1 MKKKILLYG
10 IGTYKNRGVEAI
22 VNSTLKQINKKDY
35 DVSVACYDYEYNK
48 DKYLDTIDHYI
59 NHYKE
64 TVDFTEEELAELK
77 KLEENNA
84 THKEIELYHQKELI
98 DEIKKSDIVISAGG
112 DNYCYGASDWLYA
125 IDETVKKENKK
136 LVLWGGSLYEKMDDS
151 KLIDN
156 MNLFDVLLL
165 RESISY
171 NELKKYIDEKKIILG
186 PDPAFAL
193 EMEEIKLDNWYKGKK
208 IVGINISP
216 ITIPNSHKEDKR
228 FQAVINMIN
237 HILDNTDYGIALI
250 PHVTTEECN
259 DLDTLEAIYQVF
271 ADNDRVFLEKGT
283 YNCNQ
288 IKYII
293 SKCYIMIAARTHAS
307 IAAYSTYVP
316 TLVIG
321 YSVKSKG
328 IAKDIFGTPN
338 KYVISCDAL
347 RDTSLIDSFEWIN
360 KNYNDIKNNL
370 EKKIPSMIEDS
381 KHLLEQVIERLKV
394 NEKSTICEKSKC
406 ISCKV
411 CMNNCPTKAIVME
424 QDELGFEYPVI
435 DQDKCISCNL
445 CRKTCPINQKE
456 KVNNFE
462 PICYAAK
469 NKDQEIRKNSTS
481 GGIFTLL
488 AKVTLKDKG
497 VVYGATLNNKKT
509 THIRIT
515 NEKDLYK
522 IRGAKY
528 SQSNLSEVLNL
539 LKKDKE
545 RNKKILFSGT
555 PCQIGAIKQLM
566 KDYKNIIYVSVI
578 CHGIISEKVLKKY
591 LDEENATSFEY
602 RTKDNGWSRSS
613 IKIKSSNNS
622 KIIPF
627 NESSLMTLYIQNS
640 ILRESCYNCKYKGSN
655 NNADIIL
662 GDFWGVEEVHP
673 EFFDE
678 QGVSAVIVNSS
689 KGKEFI
695 EKNKILENTIY
706 IESSIEYIKKY
717 NSAYNKVPIKP
728 YRRFTIKH
736 DLEKNTLN
744 LLAEADRNKQELIE
758 EQNKAKSNRFESQIA
773 TLENEIQSIKNSRRW
788 KITDRIF
795 NIINKVLRRG

>member
-35 DVSVACYDYEYNK
+35 EISVACYDYDYNK
-48 DKYLDTIDHYI
+48 NKYLDTVDNYI

-64 TVDFTEEELAELK
+64 TIDFTEEELADLK

-84 THKEIELYHQKELI
+84 THKETELYHQKELI

-136 LVLWGGSLYEKMDDS
+136 LVFWGGSLYEKMDDNE
-151 KLIDN
+151 LIDN

-171 NELKKYIDEKKIILG
+171 NELKKYIDEKKLILA

-193 EMEEIKLDNWYKGKK
+193 EKEIVKLDNWYKGKK
-208 IVGINISP
+208 VVGINISP
-216 ITIPNSHKEDKR
+216 ITIPNPIKEDKR

-237 HILDNTDYGIALI
+237 HILNNTNYGISLI
-250 PHVTTEECN
+250 PHVTTEDCN

-271 ADNDRVFLEKGT
+271 ADNDRVFLEKDN

-288 IKYII
+288 IKHII
-293 SKCYIMIAARTHAS
+293 SKCHIMIAARTHAS
-307 IAAYSTYVP
+307 IAAYSTCVP

-338 KYVISCDAL
+338 KYVIACDAL
-347 RDTSLIDSFEWIN
+347 RDTSLIDSFDWIN
-360 KNYNDIKNNL
+360 KNYNAMKNNL

-381 KHLLEQVIERLKV
+381 KHLLEKVIERLKA
-394 NEKSTICEKSKC
+394 NQKSTICEKSKC
-406 ISCKV
+406 IGCEV
-411 CMNNCPTKAIVME
+411 CMNNCPTKAITME

-435 DQDKCISCNL
+435 VQDKCISCNL
-445 CRKTCPINQKE
+445 CRKTCPRNQKE
-456 KVNNFE
+456 KANNFQ

-469 NKDQEIRKNSTS
+469 NNDQEIRKNSTS
-481 GGIFTLL
+481 GGIFTIL
-488 AKVTLKDKG
+488 AKATLKDKG
-497 VVYGATLNNKKT
+497 VVYGAILNNQKT

-515 NEKDLYK
+515 SEKDLYK
-522 IRGAKY
+522 IRGSKY
-528 SQSNLSEVLNL
+528 SQSKLSEVLNQ
-539 LKKDKE
+539 LKKDKGK
-545 RNKKILFSGT
+545 NKKILFSGT
-555 PCQIGAIKQLM
+555 PCQIGAIKQLL
-566 KDYKNIIYVSVI
+566 KEYKNIIYISVI
-578 CHGIISEKVLKKY
+578 CHGIISEKVLEKY
-591 LDEENATSFEY
+591 LNEENVTSFEY

-613 IKIKSSNNS
+613 IKLNRDGDS

-627 NESSLMTLYIQNS
+627 NKSSLMTLYTQNS
-640 ILRESCYNCKYKGSN
+640 ILRESCYSCKYKGSN
-655 NNADIIL
+655 NKADIIL
-662 GDFWGVEEVHP
+662 GDFWGVGEVHP

-678 QGVSAVIVNSS
+678 EGVSAVIINSK

-695 EKNKILENTIY
+695 EKNKILENTTY
-706 IESSIEYIKKY
+706 IESSIEYIKTY

-728 YRRFTIKH
+728 DRRYTIKY
-736 DLEKNTLN
+736 DLEKNTLK
-744 LLAEADRNKQELIE
+744 LLAEADRNKQALIE
-758 EQNKAKSNRFESQIA
+758 EQRKEKDNGFESQLS
-773 TLENEIQSIKNSRRW
+773 TLESEIQSIKNSRRW
-788 KITDRIF
+788 RMIDKLF
-795 NIINKVLRRG
+795 NVINKILRRG